1 MKTQFMYKKSEND
14 WNLLEAHKHTKNH
27 LIISLHPHT
36 SLHALTPSTSASHIL
51 TSVTMPPQHDKCKQ
65 KVHLFIT
72 VAKRVGLIIQL

>member
-1 MKTQFMYKKSEND
+1 MP
-14 WNLLEAHKHTKNH
+14 EAQKHTEKH
-27 LIISLHPHT
+27 LITSLHPHP
-36 SLHALTPSTSASHIL
+36 SLHALTLCTSASHIL